1 MNEVNKTL
9 FIPLYGKAQVSQ
21 KGLILRDQ
29 KAEEIWGKES
39 FAIAGKAKS
48 RWLAYFMAMRARV
61 FDDWADRMLALHPDA
76 LVLHIGCGLDSRC
89 LRVKEPY
96 REWIDADFPK
106 VIRQRSRY
114 FAPTERY
121 RMMGLDASKVEEL
134 QKLPQSPC
142 AIVLLEGIS
151 MYLTAGQLHA
161 LLAFLHQ
168 RYPAVYLLIDCY
180 TEWAARASK
189 YKNPVN
195 EIGVTTLYGIDDLPS
210 LAAGTGIR
218 VEAEHSLVPAHLV
231 DELSG
236 WERAFF
242 RAVFREKWVRRL
254 YRLYELEG

>member
-9 FIPLYGKAQVSQ
+9 FIPLYGKAQVNQ

-96 REWIDADFPK
+96 REWIDADFPE

-134 QKLPQSPC
+134 QKLPQAPC

-161 LLAFLHQ
+161 ILTFLHE
-168 RYPAVYLLIDCY
+168 RYPAVYLLMDCY

-195 EIGVTTLYGIDDLPS
+195 EVGVTTLYGIDDLPS

-218 VEAEHSLVPAHLV
+218 VEAEHSLVLDHLV

>member
-9 FIPLYGKAQVSQ
+9 FIPLYGKAQVNQ

-76 LVLHIGCGLDSRC
+76 LVPAHRLWAGQPVPAGQGAVPRMDRCGLP
-89 LRVKEPY
+89 E
-96 REWIDADFPK
+96 

-114 FAPTERY
+114 FATTERY

-134 QKLPQSPC
+134 QKLPQAPC

-161 LLAFLHQ
+161 LLTFLHE
-168 RYPAVYLLIDCY
+168 RYPAVYLLMDCY

-195 EIGVTTLYGIDDLPS
+195 EVGVTTLYGIDDLPS

-218 VEAEHSLVPAHLV
+218 VEAEHSPVPARLV
-231 DELSG
+231 DELPG
-236 WERAFF
+236 WGASLLPGCVPGKMDPQ
-242 RAVFREKWVRRL
+242 AVPAL
-254 YRLYELEG
+254 

>member
-1 MNEVNKTL
+1 M
-9 FIPLYGKAQVSQ
+9 SQ

-29 KAEEIWGKES
+29 KAEEIWGKEG

-48 RWLAYFMAMRARV
+48 RWLAYFMAMRARI

-121 RMMGLDASKVEEL
+121 RMMGLDASKVDEL

-161 LLAFLHQ
+161 LLAFLHE
-168 RYPAVYLLIDCY
+168 RYPAVYLLMDCY

-195 EIGVTTLYGIDDLPS
+195 EVGVTTLVRHRRPAVARRRNRHPGRGGAFPRPRPLGRR
-210 LAAGTGIR
+210 AAGMGTGLLPGC
-218 VEAEHSLVPAHLV
+218 VPGKMGPQAVPAL
-231 DELSG
+231 
-236 WERAFF
+236 
-242 RAVFREKWVRRL
+242 
-254 YRLYELEG
+254 

>member
-29 KAEEIWGKES
+29 KAEEIWGKEG

-48 RWLAYFMAMRARV
+48 RWLAYFMAMRARI
-61 FDDWADRMLALHPDA
+61 FDDWANRMLA
-76 LVLHIGCGLDSRC
+76 

-96 REWIDADFPK
+96 REWIDADFPE

-168 RYPAVYLLIDCY
+168 RYPAVYLLMDCY

-195 EIGVTTLYGIDDLPS
+195 EVGVTTLYGIDDLPS